1 LVLHKYLCT
10 DNSLVHTISTIWII
24 PTNVVKINNV
34 PLDLA
39 NNIILIIIDTMNIV
53 TVIYL
58 IACPMF
64 FISFVGHLFVKMK
77 LRPGKDSEL
86 DDYYYEFED
95 QHPDMIRYEKWSKI
109 TLVSTTIFV
118 LMIFIAVVL

>member
-1 LVLHKYLCT
+1 
-10 DNSLVHTISTIWII
+10 
-24 PTNVVKINNV
+24 
-34 PLDLA
+34 
-39 NNIILIIIDTMNIV
+39 MNIV

-64 FISFVGHLFVKMK
+64 FISLVCHLFVKMK
-77 LRPGKDSEL
+77 LRPGKDSGL
-86 DDYYYEFED
+86 DNYYYEFEN

-109 TLVSTTIFV
+109 TSVSTTIFV

>member
-1 LVLHKYLCT
+1 
-10 DNSLVHTISTIWII
+10 
-24 PTNVVKINNV
+24 
-34 PLDLA
+34 
-39 NNIILIIIDTMNIV
+39 MNIV

-77 LRPGKDSEL
+77 LRPGKGSEL